1 MIIAIIG
8 ASGGVIDHCNVA
20 TKPSPFLWDTIR
32 SLSLFLFLCLS
43 FSLDN
48 PNEGKKSDTS

>member
-32 SLSLFLFLCLS
+32 SLSLFLSLS
-43 FSLDN
+43 LSLSLVFSR
-48 PNEGKKSDTS
+48 